1 MGISLV
7 TFSGQTV
14 TSQDDALVYE
24 AALSASGMLYG
35 GAVTIKNANTLHVA
49 AGHGAL
55 CGRKFTIEE
64 TDIPVSLTASGTL
77 DARVYIHMDLSDVDE
92 PISFMVEAAASLTPV
107 VQDSN
112 VNIIN
117 GVYEINLATFTVGT
131 ASISDL
137 VDVTPRITQMD
148 DALDGKAD
156 KTSAYLIDDETDNSL
171 DDADYIPFY
180 DTSAGQKKKIAVG
193 DMNIGGS
200 GGSTITVTTTE
211 ADLIG
216 KTVNVTDGVLTFS
229 GTFDANGKAVILGV
243 SITGTLT
250 VTATGTNDTATEQIT
265 VPYYGAYSV
274 ELNFYTVYGFHVDS
288 SVSNPTNAVSY
299 QVQYNGKNVA
309 NYSYSRAHMDFA
321 NDKWEWGSW
330 SEDMFFMPRPCLVK
344 QDYSE
349 IIYLNKNDYTK
360 DVDGNDVS
368 SKLTGATDG
377 YNAMVEWGKGGKII
391 WYKIVPDNDPT
402 SFTVYIANK
411 QIDNGFVAWSFYDA
425 NNQLADHFYT
435 SMYNGSVVSN
445 VMRSLSGKA
454 PNNTTAGATQISYA
468 KANNKNGEAYAWY
481 IDVYADRV
489 LINFLLILVTKSLNS
504 DEVGYGNYTGGT
516 AASSLI
522 NTGTGNTK
530 GAFYGKQANGVV
542 KIFHM
547 ENWFAN
553 CWRRMAG
560 LILNGGTLLYKMT
573 YGTADGSSAAGYR
586 EDDNAPSN
594 YLTGNTVATNLSS
607 SYIAKQTGK
616 TDGSLLPS
624 TFGGTNGNYYSDAC
638 WSSTGV
644 KYALVGGDCGN
655 GSACGAFALVITDTL
670 SVSYW
675 SYGCGLSLKPLAQ

>member
-7 TFSGQTV
+7 TYAAQTV
-14 TSQDDALVYE
+14 TPQDDALIYE
-24 AALSASGMLYG
+24 SALSSSGIIYG
-35 GAVTIKNANTLHVA
+35 GTVTIKNANTLHVNA
-49 AGHGAL
+49 AHGAL
-55 CGRKFTIEE
+55 CGRKFTILE

-77 DARVYIHMDLSDVDE
+77 NGRLYIHMDLSDADE
-92 PISFMVEAAASLTPV
+92 PISLLVETASSLSPV
-107 VQDSN
+107 IQED
-112 VNIIN
+112 NININN
-117 GVYEINLATFTVGT
+117 GVYEINIATFTVDT
-131 ASISDL
+131 ATIDNL
-137 VDVTPRITQMD
+137 ENVAPQLAKMGDEL
-148 DALDGKAD
+148 ALKAD
-156 KTSAYLIDDETDNSL
+156 KESAYLIDDETDNSL

-250 VTATGTNDTATEQIT
+250 VTAVGTSDTATEQIT

-288 SVSNPTNAVSY
+288 TVSNPTNAVSY

-321 NDKWEWGSW
+321 NDIWDWGSW
-330 SEDMFFMPRPCLVK
+330 SEDMFFMPKPCLVK

-349 IIYLNKNDYTK
+349 IIYLDKNDYTK

-504 DEVGYGNYTGGT
+504 DEVGYGNYTGGSS
-516 AASSLI
+516 ASSLI

-530 GAFYGKQANGVV
+530 GAFYGKQSNGVV

-594 YLTGNTVATNLSS
+594 YLTGNAVETNLSS
-607 SYIAKQTGK
+607 SYIVKQTGK

-624 TFGGTNGNYYSDAC
+624 TFAGTNGNYYSDAC

-644 KYALVGGDCGN
+644 KYARVGGSCNN
-655 GSACGAFALVITDTL
+655 GSACGAFALVINGAL
-670 SVSYW
+670 SGSDW
-675 SYGCGLSLKPLAQ
+675 GSGCGLSLKPLAQ